1 MIPAIGLIIGCY
13 VFTRMFALLV
23 RNGNR
28 IGNIVLKTLAVI
40 TMLVTALCVWILM
53 ITGLSV

>member
-13 VFTRMFALLV
+13 VCTRMFALLV
-23 RNGNR
+23 INGNR

>member
-28 IGNIVLKTLAVI
+28 IGNIVLETLAVI